1 MTSQYDTLYE
11 TALFYKEKK
20 ISVHIWLKELL
31 PNGKQKYRRGVI
43 LNVNA
48 DFKDRLV
55 IQEEE
60 FGEMLLFF
68 DRIKEDK
75 DGGIVPRE
83 ERR

>member
-1 MTSQYDTLYE
+1 MTKQNTLYDT
-11 TALFYKEKK
+11 AVFYKNKK
-20 ISVHIWLKELL
+20 IPVHIWLKELL
-31 PNGKQKYRRGVI
+31 PNGKQKYRRGII
-43 LNVNA
+43 LNVSK